1 MAILL
6 TQNTLSLINDNGYT
20 LDTKHIIIFN
30 Q

>member
-1 MAILL
+1 MTILW

-20 LDTKHIIIFN
+20 LDTKHIIFN